1 MVLGFAWTAVLPAVM
16 DILKKGAERIITGR
30 RMTVDDEIR
39 LMQAE
44 TEKLKALAE
53 LDRSETNISPVIANF
68 RASFRYVFCLLI
80 FLGTLLCIFGDVRQ
94 EFTGAMLDLLSGV
107 VFFLIG
113 HRTYLYLQKR

>member
-1 MVLGFAWTAVLPAVM
+1 MVLDFAWTAVLPAVM

-53 LDRSETNISPVIANF
+53 LDRPETNISPVIASF

-80 FLGTLLCIFGDVRQ
+80 FLGTLLCIFGGVRQ
-94 EFTGAMLDLLSGV
+94 EFTEAMLDLLSGV

>member
-1 MVLGFAWTAVLPAVM
+1 MVLDFAWTAVLPAVM

-53 LDRSETNISPVIANF
+53 LDRPETNISPVIASF

-80 FLGTLLCIFGDVRQ
+80 FLGTLLCIFGGRKAGIYGGNAGP
-94 EFTGAMLDLLSGV
+94 FIWGG
-107 VFFLIG
+107 FLFDWA
-113 HRTYLYLQKR
+113 